1 MSYIAKTSEG
11 SPFAQTIA
19 NNDNISFT
27 TGRFD
32 TVTET
37 WLDNDHNNNGHSF
50 TGTGYIFGTL
60 IPSSNT
66 ALCWVLSSSTNDQH
80 TGGEYQH
87 YPNSSRSVSDDEA
100 ISYNSNTERYKLS
113 GFNESNIASG
123 SRINV
128 IRIE

>member
-27 TGRFD
+27 NGRFD
-32 TVTET
+32 TVSES
-37 WLDNDHNNNGHSF
+37 WIDNEYGNNGYSF
-50 TGTGYIFGTL
+50 SGNGYIFGTL
-60 IPSSNT
+60 IPKTNT
-66 ALCWVLSSSTNDQH
+66 ALCWVLSSSTNDQF
-80 TGGEYQH
+80 TGGEYIH
-87 YPNSSRSVSDDEA
+87 YPNSARAVSDDEA
-100 ISYNSNTERYKLS
+100 ISYSNNTERYKLS
-113 GFNESNIASG
+113 GFSSSNVSSG